1 MNQSVISQVERTYFG
16 RPGPVIQHGVRN
28 KTFKFGTRDFVVEE
42 RNGQLMAMDVPL
54 VNYSKSIGESLPEQT
69 TYIPIDDFLEK
80 YEAEERR
87 RCRGVNLELIN
98 DLNDSEEDDMCDVA
112 DEID

>member
-1 MNQSVISQVERTYFG
+1 
-16 RPGPVIQHGVRN
+16 
-28 KTFKFGTRDFVVEE
+28 
-42 RNGQLMAMDVPL
+42 MAMDVPL